1 MNIKEIKPTTGAQV
15 TIVYWP
21 GKCSVQGSPVPARH
35 GLARPCRAV
44 PRQQKKI

>member
-21 GKCSVQGSPVPARH
+21 GKCSVIVRNA
-35 GLARPCRAV
+35 
-44 PRQQKKI
+44 KNFNE